1 MDSTTMVLA
10 LALGNLALC
19 AALFFFEHVDG
30 RPAALSAWGWGR
42 QYQAAGWLLLA
53 IGAAGVMP
61 EGLAFPAAYGLVFV
75 GVAWECGAQWER
87 AGRARWRRVLTPLLG
102 LAIAAF
108 VLCNLIDPFGLRAI
122 AASLILGGFYLGA
135 AVALAQGW
143 REASML
149 RRFMALSTGV
159 LALVVGARGALVL
172 IAPAGWGWMSND
184 LLRQLHSGAL
194 YLLAVLGA
202 FGWLLL
208 GRERLQGELAR
219 LEIVDPLTDV
229 PNRRGFFQALAPWMA
244 LARRPGQPTSLV
256 LGGFYL
262 GAAVA
267 LAIGW
272 TEASMLRRFLALATG
287 ILALVVGA
295 RGALV
300 LAAPAGWGWMS
311 SDLLRQLHTGA
322 LYLLAV
328 LGAFGWLLLGRERL
342 QGELARMEIVDPLTD
357 VPNRRGFFQTLAPWM
372 ALARRPGQP
381 TALVLFD
388 LDQFKRINDGY
399 GHPAG
404 DVVLAALAAACKRQ
418 LRDSDV
424 LGRLVGVEFA
434 ILLPRTGEQD
444 ALMVAE
450 RMRAAIEAQR
460 VKTERALISL
470 TASFGVTTIRP
481 EDSNV
486 TLLARADEALRA
498 AKAAGRNRVEL
509 AAPPVP
515 AE

>member
-10 LALGNLALC
+10 LGLGNLALC

-61 EGLAFPAAYGLVFV
+61 EGLAFPVAYGLVFA

-87 AGRARWRRVLTPLLG
+87 AGRAHWRRVLIPLLG
-102 LAIAAF
+102 LALAAF
-108 VLCNLIDPFGLRAI
+108 VLCNLIDPIGLRAI
-122 AASLILGGFYLGA
+122 AASLILGAFYLAA
-135 AVALAQGW
+135 AVALARGW

-149 RRFMALSTGV
+149 RRFLAISTAI
-159 LALVVGARGALVL
+159 LALVVGARGVLVL
-172 IAPAGWGWMSND
+172 VAPAGWGWISND
-184 LLRQLHSGAL
+184 LLRQLHSAAL

-219 LEIVDPLTDV
+219 LDVVDALTDV
-229 PNRRGFFQALAPWMA
+229 PNRRGFFQA
-244 LARRPGQPTSLV
+244 
-256 LGGFYL
+256 
-262 GAAVA
+262 
-267 LAIGW
+267 
-272 TEASMLRRFLALATG
+272 
-287 ILALVVGA
+287 
-295 RGALV
+295 
-300 LAAPAGWGWMS
+300 
-311 SDLLRQLHTGA
+311 
-322 LYLLAV
+322 
-328 LGAFGWLLLGRERL
+328 
-342 QGELARMEIVDPLTD
+342 
-357 VPNRRGFFQTLAPWM
+357 LAPWM

-388 LDQFKRINDGY
+388 LDQFKRINDSY

-404 DVVLAALAAACKRQ
+404 DVVLATLAAACKRQ

-444 ALMVAE
+444 AAMVAE
-450 RMRAAIEAQR
+450 RVRAAIEVQR
-460 VKTERALISL
+460 VKTERAMISL
-470 TASFGVTTIRP
+470 TASFGVTTVRAD
-481 EDSNV
+481 DSNV

-509 AAPPVP
+509 AAPPVL
-515 AE
+515 AEE